1 MSIQD
6 DPIVY
11 DALEQDDDGHV
22 IGSLYTRYKDGYDVT
37 AHVTSYE
44 LGKRYSADM
53 NHVPFV
59 VVREPNGSTAA
70 EPHVRDSTNAQ
81 TAIERARGAAR
92 TAFNNIDQLTE

>member
-6 DPIVY
+6 DPIVH
-11 DALEQDDDGHV
+11 DTLEQDDDGHV
-22 IGSLYTRYKDGYDVT
+22 VGSVYTREKDGYDVT

-44 LGKRYSADM
+44 LGERYDADM

-59 VVREPNGSTAA
+59 VVHEPNGSVAA
-70 EPHVRDSTNAQ
+70 EPHVRDSTHAQ
-81 TAIERARGAAR
+81 TAIGRARIAAR